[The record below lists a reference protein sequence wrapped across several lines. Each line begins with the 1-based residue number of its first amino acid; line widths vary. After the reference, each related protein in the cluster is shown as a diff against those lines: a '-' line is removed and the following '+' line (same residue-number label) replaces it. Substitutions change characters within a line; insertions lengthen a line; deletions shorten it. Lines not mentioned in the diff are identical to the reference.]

1 MNRLVYILVLLPVL
15 LLGNAYAVQDVELE
29 NSADEPRFV
38 ELSNILRCM
47 VCQNQSIADSNAPL
61 ARDFRNQVKEKI
73 NQGQSN
79 DQIINY
85 MVERYGD
92 YILYRPPFNAATAL
106 LWTGPFIL
114 VFIGLFVVSRLHRR
128 KAVVESDTDDLLQA
142 NRDRLKEMLNEKDEK
157 EGQG

>member
-157 EGQG
+157 EEQE